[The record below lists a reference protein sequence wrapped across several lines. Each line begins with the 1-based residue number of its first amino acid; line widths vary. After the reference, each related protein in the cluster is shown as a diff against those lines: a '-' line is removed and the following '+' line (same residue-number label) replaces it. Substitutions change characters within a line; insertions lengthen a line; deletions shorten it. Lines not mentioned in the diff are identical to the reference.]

1 MRRAAL
7 IVMHRGS
14 PSPKVEVGHWHV
26 APGQA
31 PLVDDAPHD
40 GRAVVAEQHDA
51 VELVLDD
58 GARLRARD
66 AEDERELL
74 VAELRRDVARVASPN
89 SQPVSW
95 EEAIVYSYQYLVS
108 KLDDDEYP
116 IPWLNKPRG
125 AATASTWR
133 RTSRPRSEKGASAR
147 RVRRASAE
155 AQPRNTPRALLDA
168 SANAAPNRQASRETR
183 ESRRRRRIGP
193 CSPLHRSASH

>member
-14 PSPKVEVGHWHV
+14 PSPKPASEVEVGHV

-31 PLVDDAPHD
+31 PLVGDAPHD

-89 SQPVSW
+89 SQPVCW

-108 KLDDDEYP
+108 KLDDDECP
-116 IPWLNKPRG
+116 IPWQNKPRCG
-125 AATASTWR
+125 H
-133 RTSRPRSEKGASAR
+133 G
-147 RVRRASAE
+147 VDMAE
-155 AQPRNTPRALLDA
+155 
-168 SANAAPNRQASRETR
+168 NRQAK
-183 ESRRRRRIGP
+183 
-193 CSPLHRSASH
+193 

>member
-14 PSPKVEVGHWHV
+14 PSPKVEVGHV

-31 PLVDDAPHD
+31 PLVGDAPHD

-116 IPWLNKPRG
+116 IPWLNKPRCG
-125 AATASTWR
+125 HGVDMAENLQAKKRKRGKRPTRPAGVGGSPATQYPQSTAGRLRERRAEPPGVARETPASR
-133 RTSRPRSEKGASAR
+133 DAEGEAHAR
-147 RVRRASAE
+147 RY
-155 AQPRNTPRALLDA
+155 
-168 SANAAPNRQASRETR
+168 
-183 ESRRRRRIGP
+183 
-193 CSPLHRSASH
+193 RSASH